1 MLSRGKAHPSGRPCS
16 QRDTRRLHYLQYIII
31 ILIFSHI
38 FITIFGC
45 NFITTFHLSYRSL
58 YHHQHCLHFHNYLI
72 SILYVFYEALRRIYR
87 FQRSIN
93 SPQTVPIISHYNCS
107 ETFSCHFIIF
117 SDGGG
122 MGRRGFYQIYFPS
135 FCGDAILDLML
146 TVALQHIKRKQDF
159 SQLINKRY

>member
-31 ILIFSHI
+31 ISIFSHI
-38 FITIFGC
+38 FITIFGYIFL
-45 NFITTFHLSYRSL
+45 NTFHLSYRSL
-58 YHHQHCLHFHNYLI
+58 YRHQHCLHFHNYLI

-93 SPQTVPIISHYNCS
+93 SPQTVPIISHYYCS

-135 FCGDAILDLML
+135 FLGDAILDLM
-146 TVALQHIKRKQDF
+146 
-159 SQLINKRY
+159 